1 MGNLYLVLGNILL
14 KQYFLSLVGFLF
26 IIVQYHDENNIKSIN
41 ENNEMVA
48 AVLMDGF
55 AALHSEFPGRD
66 LSGGHSASAST

>member
-1 MGNLYLVLGNILL
+1 
-14 KQYFLSLVGFLF
+14 
-26 IIVQYHDENNIKSIN
+26 
-41 ENNEMVA
+41 MVA